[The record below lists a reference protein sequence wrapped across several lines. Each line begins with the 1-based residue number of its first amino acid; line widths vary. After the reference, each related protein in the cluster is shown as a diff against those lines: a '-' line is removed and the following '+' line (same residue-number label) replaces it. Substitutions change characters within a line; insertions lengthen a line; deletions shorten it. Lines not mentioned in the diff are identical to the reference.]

1 MDARRAPPRICP
13 GRGRTGG
20 EHRLE
25 FLPGPLGL
33 SLVFEFVGEG
43 VAQIGQHLH
52 VEGRVAEQF
61 LAQRTNRPVGRRM
74 ALFQVEAQHLLDQG
88 AEGYARIAEQPPGQ
102 FGVKKPPR
110 PEADLGQA
118 GQVLGRRVQHRL
130 GVFQRGVD
138 AGQVGA
144 GDGVDEHRARSGP
157 AKLDQVGALPVA
169 VTRGAL
175 GVDRDGSR
183 ARG

>member
-1 MDARRAPPRICP
+1 MPDVRRHGSGP

-33 SLVFEFVGEG
+33 ALVFELVRER
-43 VAQIGQHLH
+43 VAQVGQHLH
-52 VEGRVAEQF
+52 VQGRVAEQF
-61 LAQRTNRPVGRRM
+61 LAQRTDRPVGRRM
-74 ALFQVEAQHLLDQG
+74 ALFQVEAEHLLDER

-102 FGVKKPPR
+102 FGIEEPPR

-144 GDGVDEHRARSGP
+144 GDRVDEHRARSG
-157 AKLDQVGALPVA
+157 AAELDQVGALPVA
-169 VTRGAL
+169 ITRGAL
-175 GVDRDGSR
+175 GVDRDGPR
-183 ARG
+183 ALG